1 MIKKSLFVLAMLA
14 APTAA
19 FAQDD
24 TTGGG
29 GGGDGSGS
37 AATAGGTAGAAAG
50 GQMEAMGSS
59 PAIFKHGTMGL
70 SFPVSLAFN
79 FTVNTGAATT
89 PPPPVTPIDLLYFN
103 DANTAYDLILGFNLS
118 HLSTTDAMG
127 NTVSATTFGATVGA
141 GIRMYKHHS
150 ARIHTFLEPAV
161 VLHSDDLGSIGDNL
175 TLGVGG
181 SVGVEAMLTEW
192 FSLSGQVGAELDFA
206 NKFKNITFDTVRTGL
221 FANFYWD

>member
-1 MIKKSLFVLAMLA
+1 MLMKSLFVLALVA

-29 GGGDGSGS
+29 GGDGSGS
-37 AATAGGTAGAAAG
+37 AAAAGGTAGAAAA
-50 GQMEAMGSS
+50 GQMESTGSS

-70 SFPVSLAFN
+70 SFPVSLALN
-79 FTVNTGAATT
+79 FTVNTGTGT
-89 PPPPVTPIDLLYFN
+89 PAPPPVTPIDLLYFN
-103 DANTAYDLILGFNLS
+103 DANTAYDLILGFNLTHAS
-118 HLSTTDAMG
+118 VTDAMG
-127 NTVSATTFGATVGA
+127 NTTSSTTFGATVGA

-150 ARIHTFLEPAV
+150 ARIHTYLEPAV
-161 VLHSDDLGSIGDNL
+161 VLHSDDVGSIGDNL

-181 SVGVEAMLTEW
+181 AVGVEAMLTEW
-192 FSLSGQVGAELDFA
+192 FSLSGQVGAELDFG
-206 NKFKNITFDTVRTGL
+206 NKFKDITLQTVRDGL